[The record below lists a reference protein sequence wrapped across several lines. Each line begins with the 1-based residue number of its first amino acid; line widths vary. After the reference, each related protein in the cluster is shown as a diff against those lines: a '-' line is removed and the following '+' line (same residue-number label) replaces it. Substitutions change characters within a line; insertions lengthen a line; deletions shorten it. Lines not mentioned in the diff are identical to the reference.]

1 MLHVYICINKPPQ
14 RMYITTHVNEMIRYK
29 TERKLSI
36 KTKKHVSVSVL
47 YFAEFFSVWNDC
59 LVIHLTGK

>member
-14 RMYITTHVNEMIRYK
+14 RMYITTHVHEMIRYK

-47 YFAEFFSVWNDC
+47 YFAEFFSV
-59 LVIHLTGK
+59 